1 MLNTTGISRWV
12 TILALMVASVGVVVT
27 YNGVGDLRI
36 VFATVLSISWLSV
49 SMLAY
54 YKRSTLQRIQALE
67 RSDAADPPE

>member
-12 TILALMVASVGVVVT
+12 TVLALMVASVGVVLT
-27 YNGVGDLRI
+27 YNGVGDLRV

-54 YKRSTLQRIQALE
+54 YKRSTP
-67 RSDAADPPE
+67 AAHTGTGAF

>member
-12 TILALMVASVGVVVT
+12 TVLALMVASVGVVLT
-27 YNGVGDLRI
+27 YNGVGDLRV

-54 YKRSTLQRIQALE
+54 YKRSTLQRIKALE
-67 RSDAADPPE
+67 RSDTGDPPE

>member
-12 TILALMVASVGVVVT
+12 TVLALMVASMGVVLT
-27 YNGVGDLRI
+27 YNGVGDLRV
-36 VFATVLSISWLSV
+36 VFVTVLSISWLSV

-67 RSDAADPPE
+67 RSDTGDPPE